1 MKINLISAYEELM
14 KIDPEQRVTERD
26 SDYRTYKQSATNEQ
40 IESVYEKALSAIGM
54 TEEEM
59 IANATQFPYWQDI
72 FNRMSSHLSNVPDPT
87 IGVEEMNRYGYTWD
101 GMLPINQTV
110 AEEFFGNG
118 SIFRLY
124 PNNTESEVESLAE
137 LREHAKNGGIF
148 GIDKESWEICC
159 EYRSLQKQIAESQ
172 SPEEKQQLSFK
183 ALLKEQEMLEPAKAR
198 ELFCA
203 SYDTYGIYQ
212 IIPDTDE
219 RANLMYRSYNY
230 MQKDEILVDRANY
243 RLVYTAPLDIE
254 TTLEDIFTKFNID
267 IPSDYTGRSL
277 SVSDVVVLKQGGEI
291 SAHFVDSIGFREV
304 PSFLSLEQNVRLSDD
319 VDYAKLPDQ
328 PKKTAKDKLEEITAK
343 LEQGIADV
351 CTSENYQA
359 YLKTMAKFHKYSYN
373 NSLLIWM
380 QKPEA
385 TMVAGYNAWKSKF
398 ERQVMKGEHGITII
412 APCPSQKTEE
422 ILKLDPKTLQP
433 ILDSNGVP
441 VKEKTTISSMR
452 FKATTVFDV
461 SQTEGKP
468 LPAPPIKDLSGNVE
482 NYATMLQAL
491 IQAAPCPVSFGD
503 PGSGAKGSFDRGT
516 QSITIKEGMSQQ
528 ETLATLV
535 HEIGHSHLHAD
546 PEEAKKLERGTRE
559 VQAESVAYT
568 VCSHY
573 GIDTSEWTF
582 GYVATWS
589 KGKEIKTLQSV
600 LDTIRSTSAKIIDQ
614 TDEQLDLI
622 QSQRLQPQQQ
632 QNDLSLTMNM
642 S

>member
-26 SDYRTYKQSATNEQ
+26 GDYRTYKQSATNEQ

-101 GMLPINQTV
+101 GMYPLRQKTAKELLAKGVEIY
-110 AEEFFGNG
+110 
-118 SIFRLY
+118 RLY
-124 PNNTESEVESLAE
+124 SYNQDERVNDLIDILS
-137 LREHAKNGGIF
+137 HAKRGGIF
-148 GIDKESWEICC
+148 GIEKAVWDD
-159 EYRSLQKQIAESQ
+159 YRQK
-172 SPEEKQQLSFK
+172 KQL
-183 ALLKEQEMLEPAKAR
+183 
-198 ELFCA
+198 
-203 SYDTYGIYQ
+203 
-212 IIPDTDE
+212 
-219 RANLMYRSYNY
+219 N
-230 MQKDEILVDRANY
+230 
-243 RLVYTAPLDIE
+243 
-254 TTLEDIFTKFNID
+254 
-267 IPSDYTGRSL
+267 
-277 SVSDVVVLKQGGEI
+277 
-291 SAHFVDSIGFREV
+291 
-304 PSFLSLEQNVRLSDD
+304 DD